1 MKNRFVLIKL
11 LCDYRESLTADYLSA
26 TTKQQLINDLCT
38 DRFEMIH
45 ICEDTS
51 ASAALQEYVSAS
63 DTFST
68 FFLTGIELKED
79 SHCPGDIMVRVI
91 ERVNSAQ
98 QCQVIEES
106 PTYRVFTSSLS

>member
-11 LCDYRESLTADYLSA
+11 LCDYRDSLNADHLSA
-26 TTKQQLINDLCT
+26 AIKQQLINDLCT
-38 DRFEMIH
+38 DRFELVH

-51 ASAALQEYVSAS
+51 ASAALKEYVSAS
-63 DTFST
+63 KTFST

-79 SHCPGDIMVRVI
+79 STCRGDVMVRVI